1 MVDRSEKNL
10 GFTGESHSFYWKDTI
25 GSWIF
30 PSASNT
36 EGWYYSS
43 IIVTFIIFFGFFT
56 ILSNQKKINFFEKKL
71 FIFSVI
77 MILFITYY
85 TWGKNSVLFLWSW
98 ENIPLLGSLRAW
110 PRLNILIVPF
120 IILLFSLSLKNLKAY
135 FEENNKK
142 NLDKII
148 KLFFLIFICCLSLQF
163 IFYFFDYQN
172 QYYWDFWQKKR
183 FDAAIDYLPNIL
195 GNILKLYDGEIYIL
209 FSIFCIIF
217 LITILSKN
225 RLRKNITQFYTAIL
239 FLSSLE
245 LFVLSNLQ
253 WSLPEWKTKIYKI
266 DNPLKELQNGFNSKR
281 IIDTVKGNEYFRDNR
296 SFNVNYP
303 DSYGYKKHAENF
315 DTYFQRTNGIKNI
328 NISNNDIELVK
339 LFYGASNEAKK
350 IFLSESLN
358 HENIVSFVNDSK
370 NFEKLSNFT
379 IKIFIDEYDGNNLE
393 LEVKSEKDGWLSF
406 IDNWDHGWMAVVNGK
421 KVQIYKLLGSYKSIK
436 IKKGFSKVKFQYKPW

>member
-1 MVDRSEKNL
+1 MMENNKIKSFFIIFFCNLFILTAGYPYFIIYSLFLFIPYIIFIPFLVNNFYYLKLNYFYIRFYLLIFLSFFISYLVALPWLLKVKSLVSNLVDRSEKNL

-43 IIVTFIIFFGFFT
+43 IILTFIIFFGFFT

-209 FSIFCIIF
+209 FNIFCIIF

-339 LFYGASNEAKK
+339 LFYGASNEAKNFSFR
-350 IFLSESLN
+350 IF
-358 HENIVSFVNDSK
+358 
-370 NFEKLSNFT
+370 
-379 IKIFIDEYDGNNLE
+379 
-393 LEVKSEKDGWLSF
+393 KS
-406 IDNWDHGWMAVVNGK
+406 
-421 KVQIYKLLGSYKSIK
+421 
-436 IKKGFSKVKFQYKPW
+436 